1 MKKRTYR
8 IGKFFRVLALLL
20 SLTLVLG
27 STAAFAA
34 NDSLARL
41 LKNVEPKGETQ
52 VTAGERVT
60 LRALAAKEASVSVNL
75 AGTGLPLIRAEREDS
90 SYYWFEASYVI
101 PTNAAAGQ
109 HIGDITFTAKLDG
122 RSETRTVPGFTVMEI
137 GGSSNTPAPP
147 TPSTPSTPGTDLSGV
162 KPVAGQQVI
171 ITPQSGYDYAD
182 VFIPSERDRGEDYSA
197 PYYYQLPRGTIDYVS
212 SAPSDS
218 ANCQLA
224 SGRRVKYTDIQTYA
238 MSGTLGNN
246 AVTGVSLSADRSYT
260 TVKISGSWSVPFN
273 VEALP
278 FTYRDSS
285 NNVAAFNPTKVVV
298 SFDYTTSI
306 QTGSITFPENSCF
319 TSASVYTRMQ
329 NGIAQGVLELTLRE
343 PGKYYGC
350 YAAYPSMGNLELR
363 FLNPVNSLQGVRIA
377 IDSGHGSYK
386 NAETIDR
393 GAISGNVYED
403 QLNWDKARALADEL
417 RSRGA
422 EVYLLDTWRTSSLYS
437 LYARV
442 NAAVQWEPHIYVAV
456 HHNSASNTTARG
468 PEVYYNT
475 PWSVNLAKNVYQ
487 SLCGAYRQMDPSGAK
502 ERHYRFSEY
511 AVTRG
516 KQFASILVETGYITN
531 PQEQALLTNPNNLPI
546 FARAIADGIEDYL
559 AGN

>member
-1 MKKRTYR
+1 MKQRTYKT
-8 IGKFFRVLALLL
+8 GKFFRRKFSQALALLL
-20 SLTLVLG
+20 SLALVLG
-27 STAAFAA
+27 STAVFAA
-34 NDSLARL
+34 DSSLTRL

-52 VTAGERVT
+52 VTAGEQVT
-60 LRALAAKEASVSVNL
+60 LRALAAKDAAVSVNV
-75 AGTGLPLIRAEREDS
+75 AGTGLTLIRADREDS
-90 SYYWFEASYVI
+90 SYYWFEGSYTI

-109 HIGDITFTAKLDG
+109 RIGDLTFTAKLG
-122 RSETRTVPGFTVMEI
+122 SRSESRTVPGFTVI
-137 GGSSNTPAPP
+137 KIDGSSSGTPNP
-147 TPSTPSTPGTDLSGV
+147 TTPGSDLSGV
-162 KPVAGQQVI
+162 KPLAGQQVI
-171 ITPQSGYDYAD
+171 VAPENGYDYAD
-182 VFIPSERDRGEDYSA
+182 VFIPAERDRGEDYSA

-212 SAPSDS
+212 TTPSDS
-218 ANCQLA
+218 TNCQLA

-238 MSGTLGNN
+238 MSGSLGNN
-246 AVTGVSLSADRSYT
+246 AVTGVSVSADRSYT
-260 TVKISGSWSVPFN
+260 TVRISESWSVPFN

-285 NNVAAFNPTKVVV
+285 NNVASYNPTKVVI

-306 QTGSITFPENSCF
+306 QPGSITFPENSCF

-386 NAETIDR
+386 TGTDTLDV
-393 GAISGNVYED
+393 GATSGSVYEHK
-403 QLNWDKARALADEL
+403 LNWDKARALANEL

-422 EVYLLDTWRTSSLYS
+422 EVYLLDTWQTRSLYS

-442 NAAVQWEPHIYVAV
+442 DAAVQWEPHIYIAV
-456 HHNSASNTTARG
+456 HHNSATNSTARG

-475 PWSVNLAKNVYQ
+475 PWSMDLAKNVYQ
-487 SLCGAYRQMDPSGAK
+487 NLCSAYRQLDPSGAK

-511 AVTRG
+511 AVTRS

-531 PQEQALLTNPNNLPI
+531 PQEQALLTNANNLPV
-546 FARAIADGIEDYL
+546 FAKAIADGVEAYL
-559 AGN
+559 AG